1 VQLEKKMKAI
11 TPLDECVRQ
20 NLERYLAD
28 LGGMQPH
35 NMWQMVIHHV
45 EKPLLKV
52 AMQHAKGNQ
61 SRAALAL
68 GITRNT
74 LRKKLLEH
82 QLIDPSLH
90 PHK

>member
-1 VQLEKKMKAI
+1 MKPI

-35 NMWQMVIHHV
+35 NMWQMVMHHV
-45 EKPLLKV
+45 EKPLLEV

-61 SRAALAL
+61 SRAALTL

-74 LRKKLLEH
+74 LRIKLLDH

-90 PHK
+90 RIK

>member
-1 VQLEKKMKAI
+1 MKPI

-35 NMWQMVIHHV
+35 NMWQMVMHHV
-45 EKPLLKV
+45 EKPLLEV

-61 SRAALAL
+61 SRAALTL

-74 LRKKLLEH
+74 LRKKLLDH

-90 PHK
+90 RIK